1 MMMAFWMLLGGAAGI
16 NLMQAV
22 WRLFGWSVGE
32 VSIAVPV
39 GGGVGAIVGVL
50 LGLIQ
55 NPRVLVLLLAVFS
68 GSAAGAVA
76 GRLPWG
82 TVGEISGQAIGG
94 LVGGLAWAA
103 WLYSTRL
110 PVRGQEQSG
119 EPGSANGDTP
129 KE

>member
-1 MMMAFWMLLGGAAGI
+1 IFWMLLGASVGI

-22 WRLFGWSVGE
+22 WRLFDWSVGE

-39 GGGVGAIVGVL
+39 GGGVGAIAGAL

-55 NPRVLVLLLAVFS
+55 NPRVLVLLLAVFA

-82 TVGEISGQAIGG
+82 PVGEISGHAIGG
-94 LVGGLAWAA
+94 LVGGLAWAT
-103 WLYSTRL
+103 WLFSIRQGVGTAG
-110 PVRGQEQSG
+110 P
-119 EPGSANGDTP
+119 P
-129 KE
+129 